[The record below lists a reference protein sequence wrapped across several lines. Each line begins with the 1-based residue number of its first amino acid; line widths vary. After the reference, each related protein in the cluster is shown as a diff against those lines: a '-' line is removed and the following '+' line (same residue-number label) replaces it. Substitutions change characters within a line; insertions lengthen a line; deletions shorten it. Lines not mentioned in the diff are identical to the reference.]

1 MRSFMEKGQIQ
12 QVLNQ
17 LPDPVDIDEFVEKL
31 YLLRKIEI
39 GEQQLAAGKGISHE
53 EAKKRLEPWL
63 N

>member
-1 MRSFMEKGQIQ
+1 MEKGQIQ
-12 QVLNQ
+12 QVLSQ

-53 EAKKRLEPWL
+53 EAKKRIKQ
-63 N
+63 

>member
-1 MRSFMEKGQIQ
+1 MEKGQIQ

-39 GEQQLAAGKGISHE
+39 EQQLAAGKGISHE
-53 EAKKRLEPWL
+53 EAKKRIKQWS
-63 N
+63 